1 MFKNIFLKTK
11 KLCIIC
17 SLILSFVFLK
27 VSNAKEIK
35 ILATVNSIAITD
47 YDVEEFGKIMCF
59 LSKKPFKDCQSQ
71 ETMQMALMSVIETTL
86 KDVHMQKMNIK
97 DEAIDKKHFNEYKK
111 SILEDRKISKEIDK
125 DFFNKYFKTEY
136 LWQMIIMS
144 QAQTTKITDD
154 ELKSFAKMQ
163 NQTLTDKNKDRF
175 YSMIIQQRANQIN
188 LDYMDRL
195 KKFYLVDIK
204 I

>member
-1 MFKNIFLKTK
+1 MLKNMFFKRK
-11 KLCIIC
+11 KLFIII
-17 SLILSFVFLK
+17 SLFVSIIAFK
-27 VSNAKEIK
+27 TNSAKEIK

-47 YDVEEFGKIMCF
+47 YDVDEFSKIMCF
-59 LSKKPFKDCQSQ
+59 LSGKPLKDCQSQ

-86 KDVHMQKMNIK
+86 KNIHMQKMNIQ
-97 DEAIDKKHFNEYKK
+97 DNAIDKKHFEEYRK
-111 SILEDRKISKEIDK
+111 SILSGRQIDKEIDK
-125 DFFNKYFKTEY
+125 EFFNKYFKTEY

-144 QAQTTKITDD
+144 QAQNTKITED
-154 ELKSFAKMQ
+154 ELKTFAKLQ
-163 NQTLTDKNKDRF
+163 NQTLTDKNKDKF
-175 YSMIIQQRANQIN
+175 YGMIIQQRANQIN

>member
-1 MFKNIFLKTK
+1 
-11 KLCIIC
+11 
-17 SLILSFVFLK
+17 
-27 VSNAKEIK
+27 
-35 ILATVNSIAITD
+35 
-47 YDVEEFGKIMCF
+47 
-59 LSKKPFKDCQSQ
+59 
-71 ETMQMALMSVIETTL
+71 MQMALMSVIETTL

-163 NQTLTDKNKDRF
+163 NQTLTAKNRDKF

-188 LDYMDRL
+188 LDYIDRL